1 MKYEQCRTKCQKPKY
16 IPITVGRLVCHTG
29 NDPQVKRQ
37 KPIQLINHGTHTHT
51 QVYMQHTLMHTLV
64 SSLIVNKHAHKRTD
78 HIKSLQCV
86 CKYAFI

>member
-1 MKYEQCRTKCQKPKY
+1 MKYEQCVYPLQL
-16 IPITVGRLVCHTG
+16 GRLVCHTG

-51 QVYMQHTLMHTLV
+51 HTQVCMQHTLMHTLV
-64 SSLIVNKHAHKRTD
+64 SSLTVNKHAHKRTD
-78 HIKSLQCV
+78 HMKSLQCV